1 MPGTQGPQ
9 GPQGAQGAM
18 GFGSQGAQGP
28 QGTPG
33 MPGMQGA
40 QGPQGTQGPMG
51 FGTQGPQG
59 PQGAPG
65 MKMAIVPHQDDFVA
79 LFCVESPDV
88 RFEDVVRVPVTGP
101 VTTARLDPMFVGVCE
116 PDSLDV
122 ISVTAPMP
130 ASIGAAVTGDTVTVR
145 IEGDLPP
152 FVIVTVSGVRAGS
165 RGVRFPRKTRDQMLR
180 NNAFWDQSKC

>member
-1 MPGTQGPQ
+1 
-9 GPQGAQGAM
+9 M
-18 GFGSQGAQGP
+18 GFG
-28 QGTPG
+28 
-33 MPGMQGA
+33 M
-40 QGPQGTQGPMG
+40 
-51 FGTQGPQG
+51 QGPQG

-101 VTTARLDPMFVGVCE
+101 VTTARLDPVLVGVCE
-116 PDSLDV
+116 PGSLDV
-122 ISVTAPMP
+122 ISVTAPTP

-180 NNAFWDQSKC
+180 NNSFWDQSKC

>member
-1 MPGTQGPQ
+1 
-9 GPQGAQGAM
+9 M
-18 GFGSQGAQGP
+18 GFG
-28 QGTPG
+28 
-33 MPGMQGA
+33 M
-40 QGPQGTQGPMG
+40 
-51 FGTQGPQG
+51 QGPQG

-88 RFEDVVRVPVTGP
+88 RFEDVVRVPVVGP

-116 PDSLDV
+116 PESLDV
-122 ISVTAPMP
+122 ISVTAPTP
-130 ASIGAAVTGDTVTVR
+130 AAIGAVVTGDTVTVR

-165 RGVRFPRKTRDQMLR
+165 RGVRFPRKTREQMLR
-180 NNAFWDQSKC
+180 NNSFWDQSKC

>member
-1 MPGTQGPQ
+1 
-9 GPQGAQGAM
+9 
-18 GFGSQGAQGP
+18 
-28 QGTPG
+28 
-33 MPGMQGA
+33 
-40 QGPQGTQGPMG
+40 
-51 FGTQGPQG
+51 
-59 PQGAPG
+59 

-116 PDSLDV
+116 PESLDV
-122 ISVTAPMP
+122 ISVSAPTP
-130 ASIGAAVTGDTVTVR
+130 AAIGAAIAGDTVTIR

-165 RGVRFPRKTRDQMLR
+165 RGVRFPRKTREQMLR
-180 NNAFWDQSKC
+180 NNSFWDQSKC

>member
-1 MPGTQGPQ
+1 
-9 GPQGAQGAM
+9 M
-18 GFGSQGAQGP
+18 GFGS
-28 QGTPG
+28 
-33 MPGMQGA
+33 
-40 QGPQGTQGPMG
+40 
-51 FGTQGPQG
+51 QGPQG

-101 VTTARLDPMFVGVCE
+101 VTFARLDPVFVGVCE

-122 ISVTAPMP
+122 VSVTAPTP
-130 ASIGAAVTGDTVTVR
+130 ATVGAAVSGHSITVR
-145 IEGDLPP
+145 ITGDLPP
-152 FVIVTVSGVRAGS
+152 FVVVTVSGIRAGS